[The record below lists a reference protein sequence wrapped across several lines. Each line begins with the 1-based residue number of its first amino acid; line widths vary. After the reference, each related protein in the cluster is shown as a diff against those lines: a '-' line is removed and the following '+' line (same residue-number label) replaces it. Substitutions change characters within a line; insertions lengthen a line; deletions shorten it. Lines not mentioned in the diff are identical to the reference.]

1 VTLTRRRLL
10 GAGLGLAGASVLGSL
25 TGCAERSPE
34 QTAAL
39 LSSRLPLP
47 ERFVTPFTVPP
58 VKAPVSRSGGVT
70 RYQVVQQKARLELLP
85 GVTTEVFGYDGLFPG
100 PTIRARRGERVVVNH
115 RNALDVPTVVH
126 LHGGHTPA
134 SSDGYPVDL
143 VLPETPKA
151 VDPGGHAHHG
161 GHHDGSS
168 ADSSGDISRG
178 SRDYVYPHDQPA
190 ATLWYHDHRMDF
202 TGPQVWR
209 GLLGLHL
216 VSDDVEDALD
226 LPQGERDVPL
236 VITDRAF
243 EADGGFRYPSL
254 DPALVGPA
262 GVTDDYVSGVLGD
275 VILVNGRPWP
285 VLDVTATRYRFRILN
300 ASNARRYSLALDPV
314 PPAGPAFVQLGSDAG
329 LLSAPVPHAAI
340 TVAPA
345 ERFDVVVDFGSY
357 PVGTEITLVNAL
369 GVASTDAVMR
379 FRVSARARE
388 ESRVPDLLAEVETL
402 VPPAGALRREWRYT
416 RGQGGGAHW
425 QINARPFD
433 PDRMDARPVLG
444 QTEVWRFYSD
454 LHHPVHVHLDPF
466 QVLSRGG
473 RAPGEYDAG
482 WKDTVDLRPT
492 EYVDV
497 AVRFRDHPGR
507 YLTHCHN
514 LEHEDMMM
522 MSAFETVR

>member
-10 GAGLGLAGASVLGSL
+10 GTGLGLAGTAVLGPL
-25 TGCAERSPE
+25 AGCAERSPE

-39 LSSRLPLP
+39 LESRLPLP
-47 ERFVTPFTVPP
+47 ERFVAPFVVPP
-58 VKAPVSRSGGVT
+58 VKAPVSRAGGVT
-70 RYQVVQQKARLELLP
+70 RYRIVQQKARLELLP

-100 PTIRARRGERVVVNH
+100 PTIRARRGERVVVTH
-115 RNALDVPTVVH
+115 RNTLDVPTVVH

-143 VLPETPKA
+143 VLPETGDATTPGA
-151 VDPGGHAHHG
+151 DPHHG

-168 ADSSGDISRG
+168 GHSSGDVSRG
-178 SRDYVYPHDQPA
+178 SRDYSYPNDQAA

-216 VSDDVEDALD
+216 LADDVEDALD

-243 EADGGFRYPSL
+243 EADGAFRYPSL

-300 ASNARRYSLALDPV
+300 ASNARRYSLRLDPA
-314 PPAGPAFVQLGSDAG
+314 PPAGPAFVQVGSDAG
-329 LLSAPVPHAAI
+329 LLPAPAPHAAI

-357 PVGTEITLVNAL
+357 PVGSVITLGNAL
-369 GVASTDAVMR
+369 GVGSTDAVMR
-379 FRVSARARE
+379 FRVTARARD
-388 ESRVPDLLAEVETL
+388 ESRV
-402 VPPAGALRREWRYT
+402 
-416 RGQGGGAHW
+416 
-425 QINARPFD
+425 
-433 PDRMDARPVLG
+433 
-444 QTEVWRFYSD
+444 
-454 LHHPVHVHLDPF
+454 
-466 QVLSRGG
+466 
-473 RAPGEYDAG
+473 
-482 WKDTVDLRPT
+482 
-492 EYVDV
+492 
-497 AVRFRDHPGR
+497 
-507 YLTHCHN
+507 
-514 LEHEDMMM
+514 
-522 MSAFETVR
+522 